1 MSVTVG
7 NIYKKK
13 NGRFGFMVNA
23 GIGPDGKP
31 KRREITAVR
40 KNDLVAR
47 RRDIARQVAT
57 GTYITGTTPT
67 VGQWWTHWCEQ
78 IASQRV
84 RPNVL
89 SNYRS
94 YGRRHVI
101 PTLGARKLD
110 ALTTDDVRYLHKTM
124 RDNGASTRTVEA
136 VHNTLRK
143 VLDDAV
149 REDKV
154 AVNVCDKMDKPRAVS
169 REREALSAAEVR
181 ALITTIQGEP
191 AMWRVRWL
199 MALQTGA
206 RQGECLGQEWGR
218 VHLTPG
224 EEALDLSWQL
234 QRVPWRHG
242 RDCVCKRGV
251 SAARCPMR
259 EPDATEDFELR
270 PCYLGMW
277 FQRPKTA
284 ASIRAVPI
292 QGLLVD
298 AFWALHEE
306 RAGVHGQVRDGDLVF
321 CDLEGR
327 PITSRDDNRAW
338 HELCARAGV
347 RDVDL
352 HSARH
357 TMVSLM
363 LESGVDPEIIRQIV
377 GHSSLVS
384 TRHYL
389 HVSQDAA
396 RAALTAWES

>member
-1 MSVTVG
+1 MQAAIG
-7 NIYKKK
+7 NIYRKKST
-13 NGRFGFMVNA
+13 GYWAFTVDA
-23 GIGPDGKP
+23 GVTPDGKRRRKEFTAKRKDKLVE
-31 KRREITAVR
+31 KRRT
-40 KNDLVAR
+40 
-47 RRDIARQVAT
+47 IARQVAT

-110 ALTTDDVRYLHKTM
+110 ALTTDDVRYLHQTM
-124 RDNGASTRTVEA
+124 RDGGASTRTVEA

-154 AVNVCDKMDKPRAVS
+154 AVNVCDKMDKPKAVS

-181 ALITTIQGEP
+181 ALIATIQGEP
-191 AMWRVRWL
+191 TMWRARWL
-199 MALQTGA
+199 MALQTGP
-206 RQGECLGQEWGR
+206 RQGECLGLEWPR
-218 VHLTPG
+218 VHLIPG
-224 EEALDLSWQL
+224 EEAFDLSWQL

-242 RDCVCKRGV
+242 RDCVCKHEV
-251 SAARCPMR
+251 SAARCPVR
-259 EPDATEDFELR
+259 EPDAAEDFELR
-270 PCYLGMW
+270 PAYKGLW
-277 FQRPKTA
+277 LQRPKTA
-284 ASIRAVPI
+284 ASIRVTPMTVATA
-292 QGLLVD
+292 QAMRDWRDESGG
-298 AFWALHEE
+298 
-306 RAGVHGQVRDGDLVF
+306 AGLVF
-321 CDLEGR
+321 VDGKGR

>member
-7 NIYKKK
+7 NIYRKA

-47 RRDIARQVAT
+47 RREIARQVAT
-57 GTYITGTTPT
+57 GTYITGTAPT
-67 VGQWWTHWCEQ
+67 VGQWWTHWCDE
-78 IASQRV
+78 IAAQRV

-89 SNYRS
+89 ANYRS
-94 YGRRHVI
+94 YGRRHII
-101 PTLGARKLD
+101 PTIGARKLD
-110 ALTTDDVRYLHKTM
+110 DLTTDDVRHLHATM
-124 RDNGASTRTVEA
+124 RDGGASTRTVEA
-136 VHNTLRK
+136 VHNTLHK

-154 AVNVCDKMDKPRAVS
+154 AVNVLDKMDKPRAVS

-191 AMWRVRWL
+191 TMWRARWL

-206 RQGECLGQEWGR
+206 RQGECLGLEWER
-218 VHLTPG
+218 VILTPG

-242 RDCVCKRGV
+242 RGCKCGHGA
-251 SAARCPMR
+251 SAARCAER
-259 EPDATEDFELR
+259 EPDAAEDFELR
-270 PCYLGMW
+270 PAYMGMW
-277 FQRPKTA
+277 LQRPKTA
-284 ASIRAVPI
+284 ASIRVTPMTAATA
-292 QGLLVD
+292 QAMCD
-298 AFWALHEE
+298 W
-306 RAGVHGQVRDGDLVF
+306 RDESGGTGLVF
-321 CDLEGR
+321 VDEKGR
-327 PITSRDDNRAW
+327 PLTSRDDNRAW

-377 GHSSLVS
+377 GHSTLVS

-389 HVSQDAA
+389 HVSQAAA
-396 RAALTAWES
+396 RKALSAWGG

>member
-1 MSVTVG
+1 MSATLG
-7 NIYKKK
+7 NIYRKK

-23 GIGPDGKP
+23 GVGPDGKP
-31 KRREITAVR
+31 RRREITAVR
-40 KNDLVAR
+40 KSDLVAR
-47 RRDIARQVAT
+47 RREIARQIAT
-57 GTYITGTTPT
+57 GTYIAGTAPT
-67 VGQWWTHWCEQ
+67 VGQWWTHWCDE
-78 IASQRV
+78 IASKRV

-89 SNYRS
+89 ANYRS

-110 ALTTDDVRYLHKTM
+110 ALTTDDVRHLHTVM
-124 RDNGASTRTVEA
+124 RDSGSSSRTVEA

-143 VLDDAV
+143 CLDDAV

-181 ALITTIQGEP
+181 ALITTIQGES
-191 AMWRVRWL
+191 AMWRARWL

-206 RQGECLGQEWGR
+206 RQGECLGLEWSR
-218 VHLTPG
+218 VDLTPG
-224 EEALDLSWQL
+224 VEALDLSWQL

-242 RDCVCKRGV
+242 RDCVCGAGV
-251 SAARCPMR
+251 SAARCAIR
-259 EPDATEDFELR
+259 EPDAAEDFELR
-270 PCYLGMW
+270 PAYMGLW
-277 FQRPKTA
+277 LQRPKTA
-284 ASIRAVPI
+284 ASIRVTPMTVATAQAMRDWREESGG
-292 QGLLVD
+292 QGLVFVD
-298 AFWALHEE
+298 EKS
-306 RAGVHGQVRDGDLVF
+306 
-321 CDLEGR
+321 R
-327 PITSRDDNRAW
+327 PLTSRYDNLAW

-377 GHSSLVS
+377 GHSTLVS

-396 RAALTAWES
+396 RAALSAWGG